1 MTTPRTPRNA
11 AARIGPDAAPQAEGQ
26 AAATIAGEIAEQA
39 PGQINVCGVVIHLN
53 PARAQALRVEIAAM
67 AGVEIHA
74 DDGDARL
81 VATAVDEGRTLAL
94 EQIAAI
100 NRLPGVVSTSLVYHA
115 FDIAD

>member
-1 MTTPRTPRNA
+1 MTTPRTPWKD
-11 AARIGPDAAPQAEGQ
+11 AARIASDAAAQGGGR
-26 AAATIAGEIAEQA
+26 IAGFCPEAGPGEIN
-39 PGQINVCGVVIHLN
+39 ICGVVIHLN

-67 AGVEIHA
+67 AGVEIHV

-81 VATAVDEGRTLAL
+81 VATAVDEGETLAL